1 MAATAFK
8 GEKLVGKSNYIKW
21 INPASLFLEINGYMP
36 YISGKASPP
45 DQSLYYARGTEG
57 GRSVL
62 APYSQELAIKYYE
75 KLNYFETQSQKALGA
90 LKSIISL
97 ENQERFKDKNTAKK
111 LWNAIQ
117 ATFGQSILELVSRY
131 INQIVDSNYSSYK
144 SIDEYT
150 SLDCEIPKPVITSLI
165 LKGLPSSFD
174 AFSSRKYE
182 KMSGDLKNIDINGLI
197 NDLISEEAR
206 IGVNADL
213 NANKASKG
221 GRGNNKKYCNK
232 CKITGHIES
241 TCWVKHPELK
251 PNSENPNKK

>member
-8 GEKLVGKSNYIKW
+8 GEKLVGKSNYIEW
-21 INPASLFLEINGYMP
+21 INPA
-36 YISGKASPP
+36 
-45 DQSLYYARGTEG
+45 R

-62 APYSQELAIKYYE
+62 APYSQELAVKYYE
-75 KLNYFETQSQKALGA
+75 KLDYFKTQSQKALGA

-117 ATFGQSILELVSRY
+117 ATFGQSILEL
-131 INQIVDSNYSSYK
+131 

-150 SLDCEIPKPVITSLI
+150 SVIQSSAIYLKQLDCEIPKPVIASLI

-182 KMSGDLKNIDINGLI
+182 KMSGDLKNIDIDGLI

-206 IGVNADL
+206 IGANADL

-221 GRGNNKKYCNK
+221 GKSNNRKYCNK
-232 CKITGHIES
+232 CRVTGHITS
-241 TCWVKHPELK
+241 TCWVLHPELK
-251 PNSENPNKK
+251 PNNSENPNNKPNKAKKAKELIRRQIST